1 MNRIAAEYVFA
12 SDGAEPIRNGF
23 VEYDGQ
29 GLVTSVGESP
39 DIGAEPVFLK
49 GAIVPGFVNAHC
61 HLELSYLWK
70 AFRKGTGM
78 AGFIDQINAMRDNKR
93 MEEKLR
99 DIRFWMDTMWDRG
112 VSAMADISN
121 CADTFEV
128 KKSSPMYTRTFL
140 EVSVPSRRTARL

>member
-39 DIGAEPVFLK
+39 DIDAEPVFLK

-78 AGFIDQINAMRDNKR
+78 AGFIDQINAMRDNKS

-99 DIRFWMDTMWDRG
+99 DIRFWMGPWSVRYGGHQQLCRHIRG
-112 VSAMADISN
+112 QEILSDVHED
-121 CADTFEV
+121 F
-128 KKSSPMYTRTFL
+128 P
-140 EVSVPSRRTARL
+140 

>member
-70 AFRKGTGM
+70 AF
-78 AGFIDQINAMRDNKR
+78 QIGRAH
-93 MEEKLR
+93 
-99 DIRFWMDTMWDRG
+99 
-112 VSAMADISN
+112 V
-121 CADTFEV
+121 
-128 KKSSPMYTRTFL
+128 
-140 EVSVPSRRTARL
+140 